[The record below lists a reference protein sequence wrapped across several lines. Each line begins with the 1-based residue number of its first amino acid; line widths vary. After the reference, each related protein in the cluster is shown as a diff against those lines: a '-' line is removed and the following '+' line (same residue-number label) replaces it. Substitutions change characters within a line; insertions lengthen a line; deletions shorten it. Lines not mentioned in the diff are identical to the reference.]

1 MGAPLGAVVAPPPGV
16 LARVAMGSFAAPPGA
31 GARPPFRLAAR
42 VPPLPLSPPANSEPL
57 PTSGRSVLQPVGK
70 RPALGP
76 VVPLSPRA
84 FAGFNPRAVNQ
95 ITGKEILPRRLEE
108 LGILRGAAP
117 PGAGAAAAAPGAS
130 ALGGAP
136 SPGAAAAAP
145 GASALGV
152 APSPD
157 VLGRGAAPG
166 ALGGAPAPSGA
177 GGVASPAEMADGAL
191 PALRGAPSPGAA
203 AARVPPLPLP
213 PPANS
218 EPLPTSGRSVLQPVG
233 KRPALG
239 PVVPLS
245 PRALA
250 GLAQG
255 PAVVLGGASPP
266 GVLAIASAS
275 AALPLAPV
283 PARGVAF
290 GCFER
295 GRQTFIVS
303 LVINGINVESLCK
316 VQTGPRTLCLLV
328 NVPGDG
334 CSVHGSRV
342 PPPLPA
348 YIRVPPPFI
357 FRTVVL
363 ARDCDNPGA
372 SPVLLTLNNMAVRSP
387 LSLAPLS

>member
-1 MGAPLGAVVAPPPGV
+1 
-16 LARVAMGSFAAPPGA
+16 
-31 GARPPFRLAAR
+31 
-42 VPPLPLSPPANSEPL
+42 
-57 PTSGRSVLQPVGK
+57 
-70 RPALGP
+70 
-76 VVPLSPRA
+76 
-84 FAGFNPRAVNQ
+84 
-95 ITGKEILPRRLEE
+95 
-108 LGILRGAAP
+108 
-117 PGAGAAAAAPGAS
+117 
-130 ALGGAP
+130 
-136 SPGAAAAAP
+136 
-145 GASALGV
+145 
-152 APSPD
+152 
-157 VLGRGAAPG
+157 
-166 ALGGAPAPSGA
+166 
-177 GGVASPAEMADGAL
+177 
-191 PALRGAPSPGAA
+191 
-203 AARVPPLPLP
+203 
-213 PPANS
+213 
-218 EPLPTSGRSVLQPVG
+218 LQPVG

-357 FRTVVL
+357 FRTVVW